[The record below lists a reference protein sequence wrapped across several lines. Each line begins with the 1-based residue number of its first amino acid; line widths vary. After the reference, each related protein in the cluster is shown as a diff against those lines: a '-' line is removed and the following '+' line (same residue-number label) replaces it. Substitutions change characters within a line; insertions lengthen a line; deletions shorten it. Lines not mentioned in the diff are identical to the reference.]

1 MYVQGMNTSHTNP
14 TSDTTPHTPHTPHTP
29 YAQATPFPLFSTSNV
44 YPCNADTPLNE
55 LPRRLGLQSFAVVLE
70 PLPHPAVFA
79 QLRAALRLGRT
90 RASLI
95 ADSLPVARSCS
106 NPLASTPRHGHPT
119 PQAHASTMST
129 DDGAAPRRPGTT
141 RPTKVR
147 VNRDPQ
153 RQFRFPTKAA

>member
-1 MYVQGMNTSHTNP
+1 
-14 TSDTTPHTPHTPHTP
+14 
-29 YAQATPFPLFSTSNV
+29 
-44 YPCNADTPLNE
+44 
-55 LPRRLGLQSFAVVLE
+55 VLE

-106 NPLASTPRHGHPT
+106 DPAPSAPRHGHPT
-119 PQAHASTMST
+119 NPAPSTAT
-129 DDGAAPRRPGTT
+129 PAADVTPRRPGTT
-141 RPTKVR
+141 RPSKAR
-147 VNRDPQ
+147 VTRDPQ